1 MGADNANLRLQE
13 AVAVLDATYH
23 IAPKKG
29 QEKAHWSNGAAR
41 LDAIAGDLPP
51 AQQAPVRYH
60 QSRMLALAG
69 DKPAAVQL
77 LEASVKS
84 APVLPESILLLSQ
97 LTYEEGN
104 EASNRRRWQ
113 LEGILGTAL
122 PLSVWGRLHDGRLEE
137 ETAQQLGVAMKDNP
151 DWPILP
157 KIERGALLEIARLFA
172 EMRIPE
178 DAANAYREA
187 LYCGFTLPEFPRP
200 GDDSWMS
207 VAAAE
212 HWMTVVRLE
221 LSVRKTNW
229 AVQAVLMAA
238 ASAPRQTGAAREILQ
253 QMALGKM
260 QVELPQ
266 PDEAKY
272 RRIADLYANC
282 LVHPRGGAALNQ
294 AAALLPKAD
303 LAARKQ
309 ELAAEWKHM
318 MDEYISGR
326 KATAVLF
333 GQFVGKAK
341 DPMTVVPSRFPY
353 ESK

>member
-13 AVAVLDATYH
+13 AVVVLDATYH
-23 IAPKKG
+23 VAPKKR
-29 QEKAHWSNGAAR
+29 QEQAHWSNGAAR
-41 LDAIAGDLPP
+41 LDAIAGDLSP

-60 QSRMLALAG
+60 QARMLALAG

-84 APVLPESILLLSQ
+84 TPVLPESVLLLSQ
-97 LTYEEGN
+97 LIYEEGN

-113 LEGILGTAL
+113 LESILGSAL

-137 ETAQQLGVAMKDNP
+137 ETAQKLGVAMKDNP
-151 DWPILP
+151 DWPIVP
-157 KIERGALLEIARLFA
+157 KIERDALHEIAQLFA

-178 DAANAYREA
+178 EAANAYREA
-187 LYCGFTLPEFPRP
+187 LYCGFTLPEFPTP

-212 HWMTVVRLE
+212 QWLTVARLE

-238 ASAPRQTGAAREILQ
+238 ASAPRQTGAGKEILEQ
-253 QMALGKM
+253 VLLGKL

-272 RRIADLYANC
+272 NRIAELYAGC
-282 LVHPRGGAALNQ
+282 LVHPRGGVALNQ

-303 LAARKQ
+303 FAARKQ
-309 ELAAEWKHM
+309 ELAAEWKHL

-341 DPMTVVPSRFPY
+341 DPMTIVPSRFPY